1 MIKII
6 DTIADS
12 VESWM
17 LGTQQ
22 NGVGDDEKEKE
33 EVFQISGE
41 QD

>member
-1 MIKII
+1 MIKVI

-17 LGTQQ
+17 LGAQQ
-22 NGVGDDEKEKE
+22 NWVGDDEKEKE